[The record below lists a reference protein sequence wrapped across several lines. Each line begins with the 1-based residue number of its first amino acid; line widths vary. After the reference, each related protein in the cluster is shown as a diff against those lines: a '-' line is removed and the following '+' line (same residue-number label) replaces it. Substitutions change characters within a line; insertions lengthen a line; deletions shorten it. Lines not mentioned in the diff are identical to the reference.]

1 MALRPGPATPKG
13 PLMNPDELMT
23 KMRGRIEMCRRL
35 AQSTTDKQAADVLRQ
50 MADDGERDLRQLE
63 AENAAKIDIVLTPEQ
78 PKSE

>member
-1 MALRPGPATPKG
+1 
-13 PLMNPDELMT
+13 
-23 KMRGRIEMCRRL
+23 
-35 AQSTTDKQAADVLRQ
+35 